1 MDEFVLGEN
10 DMESLAEDSNDVI
23 STEGFGKKI
32 FQKNIDTVMHES
44 MMPYSEHVIL
54 DRAIPRVE
62 DGLKPSQR
70 RVLYTM
76 LELGVTPDKP
86 HRKSARIV
94 GDCLG
99 KYHPHGDTSVY
110 DAMVRMAQ
118 PFNMRACLVDG
129 HGNFG
134 SIDGDGAA
142 AMRYTEA
149 RMTPLALEM
158 LRDLDKDT
166 VPFELNFDDTLKE
179 PTILP
184 SRFPNL
190 LVNGASGIAVGL
202 ATNIPTHN
210 LGEVISG
217 VCAYI
222 DNPDITLNQL
232 MKIIPAPDFPTGG
245 YIIAGEELKTA
256 YETGRGKIKL
266 RAKLHIEENAG
277 RQTIVI
283 TELPYQVNKARLLQR
298 ILELRDT
305 KKELLNDIAEIAD
318 ESDYA
323 GMRATIKL
331 KKDANAK
338 EVLDALFKY
347 SDLECSYGINMVAIA
362 DGRPQQM
369 GLMDIIAY
377 YVDYQRQIVVRRT
390 KFDLDAA
397 RERAHIL
404 EGLVIAVTN
413 IDEVVQIIKKSAS
426 PQEAKVKLKD
436 RFVLSERQA
445 QAILDM
451 RLARLTNLEVEKLQQ
466 ELAEV
471 KALIER
477 LNAILNSRTLQ
488 FETIKTEICEIK
500 KKYADERR
508 STVIASEADYVVG
521 SADDSVP
528 VEKSVVVLS
537 GDGTIKRMSVRSFA
551 SAKKEID
558 DKSSEADA
566 LVCALN
572 TFTDRTILC
581 FTEKGNCAKLAVTD
595 IPEMRYSAAGISTA
609 DLALTDEKEKIV
621 SIFELPDDLEKAGE
635 LLFVSSGG
643 MIKRSAWTEYGLQK
657 NFYQA
662 VKIKEDETLVCVQQW
677 SDDGYLT
684 FATKLGYVLVA
695 TKDDV
700 PPQGRISAGVKG
712 VSLSDDDAMVAFD
725 QTTDS
730 DEIAIITK
738 NAFAKRVAIAEIE
751 KLARYRKGTR
761 IVDVKTAG
769 EIVCAVVIGE
779 KEKDIL
785 CFDKNEKSFGHNTS
799 EIVVKGKNVKPI
811 LLKNTSKIEKAI
823 QF

>member
-10 DMESLAEDSNDVI
+10 EMESLAEEPSDVI

-134 SIDGDGAA
+134 SVDGDGAA

-210 LGEVISG
+210 LGEVITG
-217 VCAYI
+217 ACAYI
-222 DNPDITLNQL
+222 DNPDITLDQM

-277 RQTIVI
+277 KQTIVI

-305 KKELLNDIAEIAD
+305 KKELLSDIAEIAD

-338 EVLDALFKY
+338 EVLDILFKY

-377 YVDYQRQIVVRRT
+377 YVDYQRQVVVRRT

-413 IDEVVQIIKKSAS
+413 IDEVVRIIKKSANTT
-426 PQEAKVKLKD
+426 EAKTKLKE

-471 KALIER
+471 KLLIEK
-477 LNAILNSRTLQ
+477 LTAILNSRRLQ
-488 FETIKTEICEIK
+488 FETIKTEINEIK

-508 STVIASEADYVVG
+508 SVVLASEADYVV
-521 SADDSVP
+521 SASDDSVP
-528 VEKSVVVLS
+528 VEKAVVVLS
-537 GDGTIKRMSVRSFA
+537 GDGTIKRMSARAFA
-551 SAKKEID
+551 SAKKEISE
-558 DKSSEADA
+558 KSTEADA
-566 LVCALN
+566 LVSSLN

-581 FTEKGNCAKLAVTD
+581 FTEKGNCAKIAVGD
-595 IPEMRYSAAGISTA
+595 VPEIRYSSKGVSTA
-609 DLALTDEKEKIV
+609 DLAFTDEKEKIV
-621 SIFELPDDLEKAGE
+621 AIFELPEDLEKAGE

-643 MIKRSAWTEYGLQK
+643 MIKRSSWTEYGLLK

-662 VKIKEDETLVCVQQW
+662 VKIKDDETIVEVQPW
-677 SDDGYLT
+677 SNDGYMI
-684 FATKLGYVLVA
+684 FATKQGYVLAA

-700 PPQGRISAGVKG
+700 PLQGRISAGVKG
-712 VSLSDDDAMVAFD
+712 VAVADDDSMVMFD
-725 QTTDS
+725 QAVDEN
-730 DEIAIITK
+730 EIALITE
-738 NAFAKRVAIAEIE
+738 NGYAKRVAISEIE

-761 IVDVKTAG
+761 VIDARAFGLVSFASVLLGADKDV
-769 EIVCAVVIGE
+769 
-779 KEKDIL
+779 L
-785 CFDKNEKSFGHNTS
+785 CFDKDGKSFGHNTS
-799 EIVVKGKNVKPI
+799 EIVAKGKNIKPI
-811 LLKNTSKIEKAI
+811 LLKNASKIIKSI
-823 QF
+823 KF

>member
-10 DMESLAEDSNDVI
+10 DLESLAEEPNDVI

-70 RVLYTM
+70 RVLFTM

-99 KYHPHGDTSVY
+99 KYHPHGDSSVY

-184 SRFPNL
+184 SRFPNI

-210 LGEVISG
+210 LSEVISG

-222 DNPDITLNQL
+222 DNPDISLDEM

-245 YIIAGEELKTA
+245 YIISGDELKTA

-331 KKDANAK
+331 KKDADAK
-338 EVLDALFKY
+338 EVLDVLFKY

-377 YVDYQRQIVVRRT
+377 YVDYQRQVIVRRT

-404 EGLVIAVTN
+404 EGLVVAVAN
-413 IDEVVQIIKKSAS
+413 IDEVVRIIKKSANTT
-426 PQEAKVKLKD
+426 EAKTKLKE

-477 LNAILNSRTLQ
+477 LSAILNSRTLQ
-488 FETIKTEICEIK
+488 FETIKTELGEIK
-500 KKYADERR
+500 KKYGDGRK
-508 STVIASEADYVVG
+508 SVVIKTENDYVVG
-521 SADDSVP
+521 SADDSKP
-528 VEKSVVVLS
+528 VEKTVVVLS
-537 GDGTIKRMSVRSFA
+537 GAGTIKRMSARSFSA
-551 SAKKEID
+551 AKKEID
-558 DKSSEADA
+558 ENTDESNA
-566 LVCALN
+566 LVCAIQ
-572 TFTDRTILC
+572 TQTDKTILC
-581 FTEKGNCAKLAVTD
+581 FTEKGNCAKLAAIDV
-595 IPEMRYSAAGISTA
+595 PEMRYSAIGVSTA

-621 SIFELPDDLEKAGE
+621 AVFELPEDLEKAGE

-643 MIKRSAWTEYGLQK
+643 MIKRSAWTEYGLLK

-662 VKIKEDETLVCVQQW
+662 VKIKDDETLIDVQSW
-677 SDDGYLT
+677 SDDGT
-684 FATKLGYVLVA
+684 MIFVSKGGYVLSA

-700 PPQGRISAGVKG
+700 PEQGRISAGVKG
-712 VSLSDDDAMVAFD
+712 VALADGDELVAFD
-725 QTTDS
+725 QAVDTDELVLIS
-730 DEIAIITK
+730 E
-738 NAFAKRVAIAEIE
+738 NGYAKRVAVEEID
-751 KLARYRKGTR
+751 KFARYRKGVRVLDTKSFGA
-761 IVDVKTAG
+761 VAFAAVQKGADFDV
-769 EIVCAVVIGE
+769 
-779 KEKDIL
+779 L
-785 CFDKNEKSFGHNTS
+785 CFGKNGNAFGHNTT
-799 EIVVKGKNVKPI
+799 EILAKGKNVKPI
-811 LLKNTSKIEKAI
+811 LLKNASKIAKSMR
-823 QF
+823 F

>member
-1 MDEFVLGEN
+1 MDEEILGNE
-10 DMESLAEDSNDVI
+10 ESGLVEDNLLI
-23 STEGFGKKI
+23 STDGFGRQI

-54 DRAIPRVE
+54 DRALPRVE

-70 RVLYTM
+70 RILYTM

-134 SIDGDGAA
+134 SVDGDGAA

-166 VPFELNFDDTLKE
+166 VPFELNFDDSLKE

-184 SRFPNL
+184 SRFPNI

-210 LGEVISG
+210 LGEVING

-222 DNPDITLNQL
+222 DNPDITLDQM

-245 YIIAGEELKTA
+245 YIIAGDELKQA

-266 RAKLHIEENAG
+266 RAKVSIEDNG
-277 RQTIVI
+277 GKKTIVI
-283 TELPYQVNKARLLQR
+283 SELPYQVNKAKLLQR

-305 KKELLNDIAEIAD
+305 KKELLNDIADIAD
-318 ESDYA
+318 ESDYR
-323 GMRATIKL
+323 GMRAVIKL
-331 KKDANAK
+331 KKEANVK
-338 EVLDALFKY
+338 EVLDILFKY
-347 SDLECSYGINMVAIA
+347 SDLETSYGINMVAIA

-369 GLMDIIAY
+369 GLLDIIAY
-377 YVDYQRQIVVRRT
+377 YVDYQRQVIVRRT

-404 EGLVIAVTN
+404 EGLVIAISN
-413 IDEVVQIIKKSAS
+413 IDEVVRIIKKSANTS
-426 PQEAKVKLKD
+426 EAKATLRE

-451 RLARLTNLEVEKLQQ
+451 RLARLTSLEVEKLQA

-477 LNAILNSRTLQ
+477 LSAILNSRRLQ
-488 FETIKTEICEIK
+488 FETIKSEIGEIK
-500 KKYADERR
+500 KKYADARR
-508 STVIASEADYVVG
+508 VRVLGSEQEYVVPC
-521 SADDSVP
+521 DSDEVP
-528 VEKSVVVLS
+528 VEKTVVVLS
-537 GDGTIKRMSVRSFA
+537 RAGKIKRMSARSFLQ
-551 SAKKEID
+551 AKKEIGESSTEANALAESVD
-558 DKSSEADA
+558 TATDK
-566 LVCALN
+566 
-572 TFTDRTILC
+572 TILG
-581 FTEKGNCAKLAVTD
+581 FTAQGNAVKIKVSD
-595 IPEMRYSAAGISTA
+595 IPEMRYAAKGISTE
-609 DLALTDEKEKIV
+609 DLAITAGDEPLVAIY
-621 SIFELPDDLEKAGE
+621 ELPEDLTAAGE
-635 LLFVSSGG
+635 LLFFSSGG
-643 MIKRSAWTEYGLQK
+643 MIKRSAFTEYGLAK
-657 NFYQA
+657 NLYQA
-662 VKIKEDETLVCVQQW
+662 VKLKEGETLTAVEKY
-677 SDDGYLT
+677 DDSKRLV
-684 FATKLGYVLVA
+684 FVTKNGICLNA
-695 TKDDV
+695 DMDDI
-700 PPQGRISAGVKG
+700 PLQGRISAGVKG
-712 VSLSDDDAMVAFD
+712 VAVAEG
-725 QTTDS
+725 
-730 DEIAIITK
+730 DEIVFASQLDENCSLVLFSQ
-738 NAFAKRVAIAEIE
+738 NAFAKRVAVAEID
-751 KLARYRKGTR
+751 KLARYRKG
-761 IVDVKTAG
+761 VKVFETKAPFG
-769 EIVCAVVIGE
+769 QVVAVVAVCGGE
-779 KEKDIL
+779 ADLL
-785 CFDKNEKSFGHNTS
+785 CFGPNGEVFGHTTS
-799 EIVVKGKNVKPI
+799 EVVVAGKQVKPVAM
-811 LLKNTSKIEKAI
+811 LNKTKIERAVR
-823 QF
+823 FN